1 MHIQHIESVDLPEL
15 EPYRTLRRPVD
26 HHRQGLFVAEGE
38 KVVRRLL
45 ESDLTVRSVLM
56 TPEWFETYKHLLQAR
71 PVEVFLAPKNQVE
84 TIVGFTLHQGIMGL
98 GQVPPERT
106 PSEILASSPRPHL
119 LVAIDGLTNSENI
132 GIVVRNCT
140 AFGVHALIVGETSS
154 SPYLRRAVRNSMGA
168 VFKLPVLH
176 AASLVESLSEL
187 RSKFGLRILAAH
199 PPGSRLLTSADL
211 QSDCCLVL
219 GSEGEGISSSVLKLC
234 DATLSIKMKN
244 EVDSL
249 NVGSASAVFLF
260 ELVRQREKMRE

>member
-1 MHIQHIESVDLPEL
+1 MHIRHIDSLDLPEL

-45 ESDLTVRSVLM
+45 DSDLTVRSVLM
-56 TPEWFETYKHLLQAR
+56 TPEWFEIYKPLLQAR
-71 PVEVFLAPKNQVE
+71 PVDVFLAPKNQVE

-98 GQVPPERT
+98 GQLPPER
-106 PSEILASSPRPHL
+106 PLAEVLASNSRPHL

-132 GIVVRNCT
+132 GIVVRNCA

-168 VFKLPVLH
+168 VFKIPVIH
-176 AASLVESLSEL
+176 TASLVGSLSDL
-187 RSKFGLRILAAH
+187 RLKFGSRILAAH
-199 PPGSRLLTSADL
+199 PTGSQHLANTDF
-211 QSDCCLVL
+211 QSDCCIVF
-219 GSEGEGISSSVLKLC
+219 GSEGEGISDSVLKLC
-234 DATLSIKMKN
+234 DATLSVKMEN

-260 ELVRQREKMRE
+260 EVVRQRMSVRE